1 MVSSKKSNIE
11 TTDDK
16 FIKDILK
23 CELDDIS
30 KNNGCEFICKVLSKY
45 KKDISVDEMELIFK
59 LIRYYPN
66 NDLSYYINLYFNNT
80 KYINLYYNVPNYSD
94 EDLYEIEIITDEG
107 DDDGEKVTYIWKSK
121 HSNYFFKMTSVYDS
135 YDGKIWTTKTWTRV
149 YPKEIKTTI
158 YVDKEY

>member
-1 MVSSKKSNIE
+1 MVSSKKSNTE
-11 TTDDK
+11 TTDK
-16 FIKDILK
+16 FIEDILK

-30 KNNGCEFICKVLSKY
+30 KNNGCEFICKVLSKN
-45 KKDISVDEMELIFK
+45 KKNITADEMALIFK

-66 NDLSYYINLYFNNT
+66 NDLLYYINMYFNNT